1 MTDRT
6 HAVMVTY
13 GRKETEKLVLEADS
27 VAAMTNEDGSIAIDL
42 CTIRKGNGSS
52 LRIRINKSDAAANVL
67 VFKRWG
73 RQ

>member
-1 MTDRT
+1 MTART

-27 VAAMTNEDGSIAIDL
+27 VAAMTNEDGSITIDL
-42 CTIRKGNGSS
+42 CRDHGSS
-52 LRIRINKSDAAANVL
+52 LRIRINKSDAAANAL